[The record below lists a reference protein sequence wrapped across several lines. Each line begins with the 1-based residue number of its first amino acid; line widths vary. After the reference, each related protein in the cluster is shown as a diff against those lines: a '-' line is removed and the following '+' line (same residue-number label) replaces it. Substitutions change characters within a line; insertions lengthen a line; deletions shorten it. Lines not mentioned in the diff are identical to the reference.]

1 MIEEVKKILEDYQLY
16 LSDIETK
23 SPAQSR
29 GVSKYN
35 AAQQIDDYY
44 RQLFEPKPKRTSVSI
59 PEVEPPE
66 WFKDPK
72 PDEGRLLTDEEI
84 RKACK
89 SINADMVNKIMD
101 GTAYDKVYPEDRAI
115 AKAQDAKTASIK
127 DAEIEKEK
135 RIRKHV
141 QEELSIALDEYAKL
155 HAECQERIR

>member
-1 MIEEVKKILEDYQLY
+1 MIEKVAKILGNMAYEIEHCDYKDPIVGRKVKRATL
-16 LSDIETK
+16 
-23 SPAQSR
+23 
-29 GVSKYN
+29 
-35 AAQQIDDYY
+35 QIC
-44 RQLFEPKPKRTSVSI
+44 QLFEPKPKRTSVSI